1 MNTARHAGVLS
12 RLLIAFILLS
22 IVGALAWATLAHHR
36 VSGTWSFHPLDPA
49 WWSPQPVGQN
59 GGDPFADVANDAKKL
74 ADQAGEALWGPG
86 GMVERGEAW
95 WKAQNNTPTTTA
107 PTTTPTNHNIPTT
120 APAPDKPVIAPAPST
135 SLSSLLEQRLT
146 ASEQRF
152 ADGLQLAK
160 QARPSLSDNAAALA
174 GRMNTLTQARQCFA
188 EVERDLG
195 ESIPA
200 YQAIPGH
207 DASKV
212 ASAKQL
218 QRFAQQMQEL
228 TRLTP

>member
-1 MNTARHAGVLS
+1 MNTSRHAGVLS
-12 RLLIAFILLS
+12 QLLIAFILVS
-22 IVGALAWATLAHHR
+22 IVGALAWATLAQHR
-36 VSGTWSFHPLDPA
+36 VSGTWSFHPLDSA

-59 GGDPFADVANDAKKL
+59 GGDPFADVANDAKKI
-74 ADQAGEALWGPG
+74 ADQAGQALWGPG

-95 WKAQNNTPTTTA
+95 WNAQNNTPATTTA
-107 PTTTPTNHNIPTT
+107 PTSTNHGIPPVASSPNKPVTTP
-120 APAPDKPVIAPAPST
+120 APAT
-135 SLSSLLEQRLT
+135 SVRSLLEQRLT

-152 ADGLQLAK
+152 ADGLHLAK
-160 QARPSLSDNAAALA
+160 QARPSLNDNAATLA
-174 GRMNTLTQARQCFA
+174 GRMNTLTQARSCFA

-207 DASKV
+207 DPSKV

-218 QRFAQQMQEL
+218 QHFAQQMQEL

>member
-1 MNTARHAGVLS
+1 MNTSRHAGILT
-12 RLLIAFILLS
+12 RLLITLVLVS
-22 IVGALAWATLAHHR
+22 LVGALTWATLAQHR
-36 VSGTWSFHPLDPA
+36 VSGMWSFHPLDSA
-49 WWSPQPVGQN
+49 WWSPQPVGQTGN
-59 GGDPFADVANDAKKL
+59 DPFADVANDAKKL
-74 ADQAGEALWGPG
+74 AGQAGEALWGPG

-95 WKAQNNTPTTTA
+95 WKAQNNTPTTP
-107 PTTTPTNHNIPTT
+107 PTTTPTNRSIPPSVPT
-120 APAPDKPVIAPAPST
+120 PDKPVVAPAPST
-135 SLSSLLEQRLT
+135 SLRSFLEQRLA

-160 QARPSLSDNAAALA
+160 QARPSLSDNAATLA
-174 GRMNTLTQARQCFA
+174 GRMSTLTQARQCFA

-207 DASKV
+207 DVSKV
-212 ASAKQL
+212 ASAQQL

>member
-1 MNTARHAGVLS
+1 MNTPRHAGVMS
-12 RLLIAFILLS
+12 RLLIALVLVS
-22 IVGALAWATLAHHR
+22 LVGALAWATLAHHR
-36 VSGTWSFHPLDPA
+36 VSGNWSFHPLDSA
-49 WWSPQPVGQN
+49 WWSPQPASQN
-59 GGDPFADVANDAKKL
+59 GGDPFANVAQDAKKL
-74 ADQAGEALWGPG
+74 ADQAGQALWGPG

-95 WKAQNNTPTTTA
+95 WNNQSHALPEATPDQNHHTSP
-107 PTTTPTNHNIPTT
+107 PHVI
-120 APAPDKPVIAPAPST
+120 APDKPLTAPAPST
-135 SLSSLLEQRLT
+135 SLRSLLEQRLT

-152 ADGLQLAK
+152 ADGIQLAK
-160 QARPSLSDNAAALA
+160 QARPSLSDNAATLA
-174 GRMNTLTQARQCFA
+174 GRMSTLAQARHCFT

-200 YQAIPGH
+200 YQAIAGH

-228 TRLTP
+228 TRLSP

>member
-1 MNTARHAGVLS
+1 MNATRHAGVLS
-12 RLLIAFILLS
+12 RLLITLVLISL
-22 IVGALAWATLAHHR
+22 VGALAWATLAQHR
-36 VSGTWSFHPLDPA
+36 VSGIWSFHPLDSA

-59 GGDPFADVANDAKKL
+59 GGDPFAEVANDAKKL
-74 ADQAGEALWGPG
+74 AGQAGEALWGPG

-95 WKAQNNTPTTTA
+95 WKAQNNTPTTP
-107 PTTTPTNHNIPTT
+107 PTTTPTNRSIPPSVPT
-120 APAPDKPVIAPAPST
+120 PDKPVMAPAPST
-135 SLSSLLEQRLT
+135 SLRSLLEQRLT

-160 QARPSLSDNAAALA
+160 QARPSLSDNAATLA
-174 GRMNTLTQARQCFA
+174 GRMSTLAQARQCFA

-207 DASKV
+207 DVSKV

-218 QRFAQQMQEL
+218 QHFAQQMQEL

>member
-1 MNTARHAGVLS
+1 MNTPRHAGVMS
-12 RLLIAFILLS
+12 RLLITFVLVSL
-22 IVGALAWATLAHHR
+22 VGALAWATLAHHR
-36 VSGTWSFHPLDPA
+36 VSGNWSFHPLDSA
-49 WWSPQPVGQN
+49 WWSPQPASQN
-59 GGDPFADVANDAKKL
+59 GGDPFADVAQDAKKL
-74 ADQAGEALWGPG
+74 ADQAGQALWGPG

-95 WKAQNNTPTTTA
+95 WNNQSHASPEATSGQKTNPSHVTA
-107 PTTTPTNHNIPTT
+107 PV
-120 APAPDKPVIAPAPST
+120 KPLTAPAPST
-135 SLSSLLEQRLT
+135 SLRSLLEQRLT

-160 QARPSLSDNAAALA
+160 QARPSVSDNAATLA
-174 GRMNTLTQARQCFA
+174 GRLSTLAQARQCFA

-218 QRFAQQMQEL
+218 QHFAQQMQEL